1 MYAYYT
7 RYNAIVT
14 HAGGAMG
21 NFVSASELKTQN
33 EYIKKTAALIGG
45 TGKRAFVFT
54 LGCQQNEADSEKI
67 VGMLT
72 QMGYTMTDNEEIAD
86 VLIVNTC
93 AIREHA
99 EKRALSIVG
108 RFKHYKAK
116 NPDVIIGVCGCMTA
130 QEHRREHF
138 KRSYHYVNFT
148 FGTGALH
155 RLPEFVYNAL
165 MGGKRYFDKD
175 AQTPEIAEGIEITRA
190 STYRAWVSIMYGCNN
205 FCTYCIVPY
214 VRGRERSRKK
224 EDVIAEVRDL
234 VSRGYREITLLGQ
247 NVNSYGKDLPEKT
260 SISELLHE
268 ISKIEGDFWLHLMTS
283 HPKDASSEMI
293 EAIKASPRTS
303 GHFHLPL
310 QSGSD
315 EILTKMNRHYDL
327 EKYLGII
334 DKLRKNNENIT
345 LTTDII
351 VGFPGESDED
361 FEKTLDVIK
370 KVRYDSVFSFIYS
383 PRKGTPAASMENQI
397 SEEIKHTR
405 YDEFC
410 RVQNG
415 ISKEIN
421 ESLIGKTVRVLV
433 DGKSKSNEQVYTSR
447 TQGNKI
453 VHFECDKDLTGN
465 FINVKITRADTF
477 NLFGEII

>member
-1 MYAYYT
+1 MAFVDIKELEKQREYT
-7 RYNAIVT
+7 
-14 HAGGAMG
+14 
-21 NFVSASELKTQN
+21 
-33 EYIKKTAALIGG
+33 KKVNNLISG
-45 TGKRAFVFT
+45 TGKKAFVFT
-54 LGCQQNEADSEKI
+54 LGCQQNEADSEKLL
-67 VGMLT
+67 GMLKE
-72 QMGYTMTDNEEIAD
+72 MGYTITENEKEAD
-86 VLIVNTC
+86 ILIVNTC

-108 RFKHYKAK
+108 RFKHYKAER
-116 NPDVIIGVCGCMTA
+116 PDIIIGVCGCMTA

-138 KRSYHYVNFT
+138 KRSYHYVDFT

-155 RLPEFVYNAL
+155 RLPEFVFNAL
-165 MGGKRYFDKD
+165 NGGKRYFDIDKE
-175 AQTPEIAEGIEITRA
+175 APEIAEGLNQHRQ

-224 EDVIAEVRDL
+224 EEILAEIKDL
-234 VSRGYREITLLGQ
+234 VSKGYREITLLGQ
-247 NVNSYGKDLPEKT
+247 NVNSYGKDLEEKT
-260 SISELLHE
+260 SIADLLYE
-268 ISKIEGDFWLHLMTS
+268 INKIEGDFWLHLMTS
-283 HPKDASSEMI
+283 HPKDASKEMI
-293 EAIKASPRTS
+293 EAIKSSPRTS

-315 EILTKMNRHYDL
+315 EILKRMNRHYDL

-334 DKLRKNNENIT
+334 KSLRENNENIT

-351 VGFPGESDED
+351 VGFPTETEKD
-361 FEKTLDVIK
+361 FEMTLDVIK

-383 PRKGTPAASMENQI
+383 PRKGTPAASMEQI
-397 SEEIKHTR
+397 PEEVKHKR
-405 YDEFC
+405 YDIFC
-410 RVQNG
+410 QVQND

-421 ESLIGKTVRVLV
+421 EGYLGKTIRVLV
-433 DGKSKSNEQVYTSR
+433 DGKSKSNEKTYTSR

-453 VHFECDKDLTGN
+453 VHFESDIDLTGN
-465 FINVKITRADTF
+465 FINVKITKADTF

>member
-1 MYAYYT
+1 
-7 RYNAIVT
+7 
-14 HAGGAMG
+14 MG
-21 NFVSASELKTQN
+21 NFVSLKELEIQN
-33 EYIKKTAALIGG
+33 EYIRKTAAIISGAN
-45 TGKRAFVFT
+45 KKAFVFT

-67 VGMLT
+67 MGMLT
-72 QMGYTMTDNEEIAD
+72 QMGYALTENEEEAD

-116 NPDVIIGVCGCMTA
+116 NPDIIIGVCGCMTA

-155 RLPEFVYNAL
+155 RLPEFVYNSL

-175 AQTPEIAEGIEITRA
+175 AETPEIAENIKIERA

-224 EDVIAEVRDL
+224 EDVIDEIKDL

-247 NVNSYGKDLPEKT
+247 NVNSYGKDLEEKT
-260 SISELLHE
+260 NISELLSE

-293 EAIKASPRTS
+293 EAIKSSPRTS

-315 EILTKMNRHYDL
+315 EILKKMNRHYDL
-327 EKYLGII
+327 NKYLGII
-334 DKLRKNNENIT
+334 KNLREGNENIT

-351 VGFPGESDED
+351 VGFPGESESD

-370 KVRYDSVFSFIYS
+370 DVRYDSVFSFIYS
-383 PRKGTPAASMENQI
+383 PRKGTPACTMENQI
-397 SEEIKHTR
+397 PEEIKHTR
-405 YDEFC
+405 YDRFC
-410 RVQNG
+410 KVQND

-421 ESLIGKTVRVLV
+421 EALIGKTVRVLV
-433 DGKSKSNEQVYTSR
+433 DGKSKNNDGAYTSR

-453 VHFECDKDLTGN
+453 VHFESDVDYTGN

>member
-1 MYAYYT
+1 
-7 RYNAIVT
+7 
-14 HAGGAMG
+14 MG
-21 NFVSASELKTQN
+21 SFVSKIELENQN
-33 EYIKKTAALIGG
+33 EYIKKTAALISGAN
-45 TGKRAFVFT
+45 KKAFVFT

-67 VGMLT
+67 MGMLT
-72 QMGYTMTDNEEIAD
+72 QMGYTLTENEEEAD
-86 VLIVNTC
+86 ILIVNTC

-116 NPDVIIGVCGCMTA
+116 NPDIIIGVCGCMTA

-155 RLPEFVYNAL
+155 RLPEFVYNSL

-175 AQTPEIAEGIEITRA
+175 AETPEIAENIKIERA

-224 EDVIAEVRDL
+224 EDVIAEVKDL

-247 NVNSYGKDLPEKT
+247 NVNSYGKDLEEKT
-260 SISELLHE
+260 NISELLSE
-268 ISKIEGDFWLHLMTS
+268 ISKIEGDFWIHLMTS
-283 HPKDASSEMI
+283 HPKDASKEMI
-293 EAIKASPRTS
+293 EAIKSSPRTS

-315 EILTKMNRHYDL
+315 EILKKMNRHYDL
-327 EKYLGII
+327 NKYLGII
-334 DKLRKNNENIT
+334 KSLRDGNENIT

-351 VGFPGESDED
+351 VGFPGESEND

-370 KVRYDSVFSFIYS
+370 DVRYDSVFSFIYS

-397 SEEIKHTR
+397 PEEIKHTR
-405 YDEFC
+405 YDRFC
-410 RVQNG
+410 QVQND

-421 ESLIGKTVRVLV
+421 EALIGKVVRVLV
-433 DGKSKSNEQVYTSR
+433 DGKSKNNDGAYTSR

-453 VHFECDKDLTGN
+453 VHFESDVDYTGN